1 MSDINS
7 VDTLRKPGEM
17 FTGSILKK
25 LTPHIQFVFSI
36 SLSLF
41 LMAISHYVLKSEDL
55 VMYSGTFGVIF
66 FVLFNPWLQLLTEK
80 NANYFWFS
88 LLYYFIIAI
97 IMYGLIYLWFDKS
110 MVNSMEVRVTLIT
123 STFYFLTAYGIMSA
137 IKYLFVDNSG
147 GGL

>member
-1 MSDINS
+1 MSEIDTS
-7 VDTLRKPGEM
+7 DTLRKPGEM

-36 SLSLF
+36 VLSLF
-41 LMAISHYVLKSEDL
+41 LMAVSHYVLKSEEL
-55 VMYSGTFGVIF
+55 VMYSGSFGVIF

-80 NANYFWFS
+80 NTNYFLYS
-88 LLYYFIIAI
+88 LLYYFIIAFV
-97 IMYGLIYLWFDKS
+97 MYGLIYLWFDKS
-110 MVNSMEVRVTLIT
+110 MVNSMEVRITLIT
-123 STFYFLTAYGIMSA
+123 STFYFITAYGIMSA